1 MTLFVIGN
9 VTEDIVFGLP
19 RLPSDGETLIAVSR
33 IVDIGG
39 KGLNQ
44 ALIAARSGMKVRLVT
59 AIGHDDAGR
68 RARDLIAAEPFD
80 AVLIEKDTATD
91 QSIIA
96 VAQSGENHI
105 ISSAFSASALSATE
119 VIAAIDDAVSG
130 DQLLMQGNLSHAT
143 TLDVLQWARS
153 RGLRTTVNPSPIRW
167 DYDRIWPLVDRVIL
181 NRTELHALTGCTE
194 VDDGI
199 AALAVRGLS
208 EIIVTLGADGAVL
221 VAGDGRTVVTAAIA
235 KVVDTAGAGDTFCGV
250 FIAAEY
256 LLQDST
262 AAMQLAARAAAIT
275 IGRSGTWSAFPST
288 GEITAI
294 FGLTTKGINRGNR

>member
-19 RLPSDGETLIAVSR
+19 KLPGDGETLIADSR

-44 ALIAARSGMKVRLVT
+44 ALIAARSGMRVRLVT
-59 AIGHDDAGR
+59 AIGRDDPGR

-105 ISSAFSASALSATE
+105 ISSAFSASALTAKE

-130 DQLLMQGNLSHAT
+130 DQLLMQGNLSHVT
-143 TLDVLQWARS
+143 TLAVLQWARD
-153 RGLRTTVNPSPIRW
+153 RGVRTTVNPSPIRW

-181 NRTELHALTGCTE
+181 NRTELHTLSGCTD

-199 AALAVRGLS
+199 ATIAVRGVS
-208 EIIVTLGADGAVL
+208 ITIVTLGAEGAVL
-221 VAGDGRTVVTAAIA
+221 VAGDARTIVAATSA
-235 KVVDTAGAGDTFCGV
+235 RVVDTAGAGDTFCGV
-250 FIAAEY
+250 FIAADDR
-256 LLQDST
+256 LQDRA
-262 AAMQLAARAAAIT
+262 AAMQLGARAAAIT

-288 GEITAI
+288 EEIAAL
-294 FGLTTKGINRGNR
+294 FRSNDERH